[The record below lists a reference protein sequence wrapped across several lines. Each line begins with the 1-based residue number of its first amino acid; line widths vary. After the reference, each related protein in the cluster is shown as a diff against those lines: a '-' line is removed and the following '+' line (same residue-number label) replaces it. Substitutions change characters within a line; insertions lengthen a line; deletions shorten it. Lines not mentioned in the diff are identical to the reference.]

1 MQLFVRREGKD
12 CPHTGSVHCRTLF
25 RDIQGS
31 FEECHEIQNLVAER
45 SWMKVVPSAYF
56 ELVAWQSG
64 DSGS

>member
-1 MQLFVRREGKD
+1 VPLFVRHGGKD

-31 FEECHEIQNLVAER
+31 SEECHVIQNLVAER
-45 SWMKVVPSAYF
+45 SWMKVVPSACF
-56 ELVAWQSG
+56 ELVAWQLG